1 MIRTSMVPVDFN
13 RWLEQMNRQIA
24 ESGRCGRPLF
34 STVEAV
40 EFASIEQRA
49 RFENGL
55 AKPVFEPMLL
65 RIKAVEVPDACPIA
79 RVDLSRSNIAAE
91 QYCVTLGIGAHHDA
105 DLVNS
110 TLDAAAC
117 YNKKRAGILLKHS
130 VQLDTG
136 KVRD

>member
-1 MIRTSMVPVDFN
+1 MVGTNEPANRGVGALRT
-13 RWLEQMNRQIA
+13 
-24 ESGRCGRPLF
+24 PLF

-65 RIKAVEVPDACPIA
+65 LIKAVEITDACPIA
-79 RVDLSRSNIAAE
+79 RVDPSRPNIPAE
-91 QYCVTLGIGAHHDA
+91 HYRVTLGIGARHDA

-110 TLDAAAC
+110 RLDAAAC
-117 YNKKRAGILLKHS
+117 YNKKRTGILLKHS
-130 VQLDTG
+130 VQCDTG